1 MRRPSWRI
9 AFVVAAGAAGALV
22 THTAVAQTR
31 LAAEAEDA
39 YVAHDATAQTW
50 TIGNRT
56 VAFSVGFDRS
66 QNLRTLG
73 LSIAPDWANV
83 LRDGSAD
90 ALLTLGNTTS
100 FLGATQSGFRY
111 RGFDASATG
120 RTVELTLSF
129 DHRDTGVVAMRHYRT
144 VAGTPVIE
152 VWTTLTL
159 PSGRAEVVASNLNAW
174 RLSVPAGTV
183 RWVAGLEPPDGIESF
198 SIVDRN
204 LRPGERLSF
213 GSIER
218 SSSSVVPVFSVAAGQ
233 ARFFGGIMWSG
244 AWTALIDRVQDR
256 LDLTLSLLPT
266 TRTRLRDAASVEAP
280 HGFFGLVSTPD
291 AISLALNAFIMDG
304 LRGGR
309 PLQSLVTYNTWFVS
323 GSHLNEESTRSQMD
337 HAARLGAEVFVVDAG
352 WYPGGDRLAYQ
363 FTAGLGLYDED
374 SERFPSGLPA
384 LAEYAHGLGMKFG
397 IWVEPERVDLATVG
411 PPGRAQQNWLATHDG
426 KYGSENTEYEV
437 PSAQI
442 CLAHLDAQQWIV
454 NRLSELIQRT
464 GADYLK
470 WDNNFW
476 IDCNRGVHGHTEGDG
491 RFAHVNGLYAVLRA
505 LRERFPDLIIE
516 NCSGGG
522 NRLDLGMIQFT
533 DVAWM
538 DDRSAPAVHV
548 RHNLQGLLQ
557 FFPAGY
563 LFSFVMGGDE
573 EPVHENPDLSLLF
586 RSRMSG
592 MLGLGFPGD
601 ELTEGEAEVASTE
614 VSVYKELRSTLKDSV
629 GILLSGQTKS
639 SERPQWEVVE
649 HRSPTVDDV
658 VIFAYQN
665 DPETHETTFRPVLLD
680 PEQTYTVEILF
691 LDSFGSFTGA
701 ELMRDGI
708 VVPESSRSAAQ
719 IIVLRAQTTT
729 RLRSQSVRRR

>member
-1 MRRPSWRI
+1 MRRPSWLI
-9 AFVVAAGAAGALV
+9 AWGVIVGATGPLLPRPAL
-22 THTAVAQTR
+22 AQTR
-31 LAAEAEDA
+31 PVAEADDA
-39 YVAHDATAQTW
+39 YVAHDAAAQTW
-50 TIGNRT
+50 TIGNRSI
-56 VAFSVGFDRS
+56 AFSIGFDRS

-73 LSIAPDWANV
+73 LAIAPDWENV
-83 LRDGSAD
+83 LRDGSPD
-90 ALLTLGNTTS
+90 ALLTLGNSTS
-100 FLGATQSGFRY
+100 SLGVTQSGFRY
-111 RGFDASATG
+111 RGFDASAAAL
-120 RTVELTLSF
+120 TVELTLSF
-129 DHRDTGVVAMRHYRT
+129 DHRDTGIVATRHYRS
-144 VAGTPVIE
+144 VAGAPVIE
-152 VWTTLTL
+152 VWTTLML
-159 PSGRAEVVASNLNAW
+159 PAGRAEVVTSSLNAW

-183 RWVAGLEPPDGIESF
+183 RWVAGLEPPDGLESF
-198 SIVDRN
+198 TIVDRD

-213 GSIER
+213 GSLER
-218 SSSSVVPVFSVAAGQ
+218 SSSSVVPVFSVAAAQG
-233 ARFFGGIMWSG
+233 RFFGGIMWSG
-244 AWTALIDRVQDR
+244 AWTAIIDRIQDR
-256 LDLTLSLLPT
+256 LDLTVSLLPT
-266 TRTRLRDAASVEAP
+266 TRTRLRGGASVEAP
-280 HGFFGLVSTPD
+280 HGFFGFVSSPE
-291 AISLALNAFIMDG
+291 AIALALNAFITNG

-309 PLQSLVTYNTWFVS
+309 PFESLVTYNTWFVS
-323 GSHLNEESTRSQMD
+323 GSRVDEESIRSQMD
-337 HAARLGAEVFVVDAG
+337 HAAQLGAEVFVVDAG
-352 WYPGGDRLAYQ
+352 WYPGDRIAYE
-363 FTAGLGLYDED
+363 FTAGLGIYEED
-374 SERFPSGLPA
+374 VERFPNGLPA
-384 LAEYAHGLGMKFG
+384 VAEYARSLGMKFG
-397 IWVEPERVDLATVG
+397 IWVEPERVDLSTVG
-411 PPGRAQQNWLATHDG
+411 RPGLTQQTWLAARGG
-426 KYGSENTEYEV
+426 KYGSEGFPGEV

-442 CLAHLDAQQWIV
+442 CLAHPDAQRWIV
-454 NRLSELIQRT
+454 DRISELIERT
-464 GADYLK
+464 GAEYLK

-476 IDCNRGVHGHTEGDG
+476 IDCDRAGHGHTEGDG

-505 LRERFPDLIIE
+505 LRARFPTLIIE

-522 NRLDLGMIQFT
+522 RRLDFGMLQFA

-563 LFSFVMGGDE
+563 LLSFVMGGDE
-573 EPVHENPDLSLLF
+573 EPVHDNPDLSLLF

-665 DPETHETTFRPVLLD
+665 DLDIHETTFRPVLLD

-691 LDSFGSFTGA
+691 LDTFGSFTGA

-719 IIVLRAQTTT
+719 IIVLRAQTATH
-729 RLRSQSVRRR
+729 LRSQSVRRR